1 VGISTPNSSSGSESS
16 APTIATQPVSQ
27 SVTVGQSAIFT
38 VGADGTAPL
47 SFQWQKNNANIA
59 GATSGS
65 YKTPAATMADSGSSY
80 RVVVSNTKGSATS
93 GAVMLTVSATTVAP
107 TVTTQPANQTVTSGQ
122 TASFA
127 VTANGTA
134 PLSYQWQKNG
144 ANISGAT
151 SASYATPATT
161 TGDSGST
168 YRVVV
173 SNSAGT
179 ATSNAATLTVSA
191 APGSSAVA
199 PTITT
204 QPANQ
209 TVTAGQTASFAV
221 TANGTA
227 PLIYQWQKN
236 GANISGATSASYT
249 TPATTTG
256 DSGSTYR
263 VVVSNTKGSATS
275 GAVTLTVSATTVAP
289 TITTQPANRTVTA
302 GQTASFAVTAN
313 GTAPLSYQW
322 QKNGANIS
330 GATSAS
336 YTTPATTTGDSGSTY
351 RVVVS
356 NSAGTA
362 TSNAATLT
370 VSAATVAPTITT
382 QPANRTVTAG
392 QTASFAITANG
403 TAPLSYQWQK
413 NGANISGATSASYTT
428 PATTTGDSGST
439 YRVVVSNSAG
449 TATSNA
455 ATLTVSAA
463 TGSAVVAP
471 TITTQPANQIVTAG
485 QTASFAVTANGTAP
499 LSYQWQ
505 KNGANISGATSASYT
520 TPATTGDSGSTYR
533 VVVSNS
539 AGTATSNAA
548 TLTVSAAAAAP
559 TITTQPASRTV
570 TAGQTASFA
579 ITANGTAPL
588 SYQWQKNGANI
599 SGATSASYTTP
610 ATTTGDS
617 GSTYRVVVSNSAGT
631 ATSNAATLTVSAA
644 AVAPTITTQP
654 ANQTV
659 TAGQTASFAVT
670 ANGTAPLSYQWQKN
684 GANISGATSAS
695 YTTPATTTG
704 DSGSTYRVVVS
715 NSAGTAT
722 SNAATLTV
730 SAATVAPTITT
741 QPASRTVTAGQTASF
756 AVTANGTAPLSYQWQ
771 KNGANI
777 SGATSASYTTPATT
791 TGDSGSTYRVV
802 VSNSAGTATSNAATL
817 TVSAAPGTLKSY
829 TTNFPLTENPISEGG
844 NWINGSTLGLDWA
857 NVRTTSGLA
866 FGTESGSGGYDDSTA
881 VLTGTWNSDQMAQ
894 AVVHSV
900 NQNGNVFEE
909 VELRLRTTIVAHSI
923 TGYEFNFRALSSGDT
938 YVQIVRWNGPFGSFS
953 VLNGMVGPGIRD
965 GDVIK
970 ATAVG
975 NTLTGY
981 VNGAQVVQATDSTF
995 MNGSPG
1001 IAFFNQGGT
1010 IGLNADYGFTS
1021 FYAAEISG
1029 SAPAA
1034 ALTKLAVNGETSLL
1048 AANNL
1053 ATISTSPTSS
1063 TVNVLTY
1070 HNDDART
1077 GQNMQETILTPSTV
1091 KSARFGKKGFLPVQG
1106 AVDAEPLYVSNL
1118 LVGGAPHNV
1127 VFVATEHDLVYAFD
1141 ADTLTQ
1147 LWRVSVVGPNE
1158 TPSDNRGCDQIT
1170 PEIGITATPVI
1181 DLNAGPHGTIFV
1193 VAMSKDTSGNYYQR
1207 LHSLDLSTGAEQSG
1221 SPTTIAAAFPTSTG
1235 ILKFDP
1241 AQYKESTGLLLL
1253 NGMIYLSW
1261 APHCDHTPYNSW
1273 VMGYNETTLKQV
1285 SVLNL
1290 TPNGSAGSVSND
1302 LAADDFGNIYFLTAH
1317 GTFDTTLDARG
1328 YPANG
1333 DYGNAFMKLSTR
1345 SNSLGVSD
1353 YFAAYN
1359 SGLQSSAD
1367 LDSGSGG
1374 VLLLPDLADDLG
1386 NTRKLAVGARK
1397 DAIYVVNR
1405 ESMGKFNPDNDNAI
1419 YQKISLNGLG
1429 SGAGGGMPAYFNNTI
1444 YYGAANDALKAFS
1457 VNNARLA
1464 SDPASQSAGAFAYPG
1479 TTPSISANGTSDGI
1493 VWTVE
1498 NNGSSSILHAYDA
1511 TNLANELYNSTQ
1523 AGTQDQF
1530 VGGKFI
1536 TPMIAN
1542 GKVYVGS
1549 PTGVIVFALLN

>member
-1 VGISTPNSSSGSESS
+1 
-16 APTIATQPVSQ
+16 
-27 SVTVGQSAIFT
+27 
-38 VGADGTAPL
+38 
-47 SFQWQKNNANIA
+47 
-59 GATSGS
+59 
-65 YKTPAATMADSGSSY
+65 MADSGSSY
-80 RVVVSNTKGSATS
+80 RVVVSNTKGSAMS
-93 GAVMLTVSATTVAP
+93 GAVTLTVGATTVAP
-107 TVTTQPANQTVTSGQ
+107 TIA
-122 TASFA
+122 
-127 VTANGTA
+127 
-134 PLSYQWQKNG
+134 
-144 ANISGAT
+144 
-151 SASYATPATT
+151 
-161 TGDSGST
+161 
-168 YRVVV
+168 
-173 SNSAGT
+173 
-179 ATSNAATLTVSA
+179 
-191 APGSSAVA
+191 
-199 PTITT
+199 T

-227 PLIYQWQKN
+227 PLNYQWQKN
-236 GANISGATSASYT
+236 GANINGATSASYT
-249 TPATTTG
+249 TPAT
-256 DSGSTYR
+256 
-263 VVVSNTKGSATS
+263 AT
-275 GAVTLTVSATTVAP
+275 A
-289 TITTQPANRTVTA
+289 
-302 GQTASFAVTAN
+302 
-313 GTAPLSYQW
+313 
-322 QKNGANIS
+322 
-330 GATSAS
+330 
-336 YTTPATTTGDSGSTY
+336 DSGSTY

-362 TSNAATLT
+362 TSNAA
-370 VSAATVAPTITT
+370 A
-382 QPANRTVTAG
+382 
-392 QTASFAITANG
+392 
-403 TAPLSYQWQK
+403 
-413 NGANISGATSASYTT
+413 
-428 PATTTGDSGST
+428 
-439 YRVVVSNSAG
+439 
-449 TATSNA
+449 
-455 ATLTVSAA
+455 
-463 TGSAVVAP
+463 
-471 TITTQPANQIVTAG
+471 
-485 QTASFAVTANGTAP
+485 
-499 LSYQWQ
+499 
-505 KNGANISGATSASYT
+505 
-520 TPATTGDSGSTYR
+520 
-533 VVVSNS
+533 
-539 AGTATSNAA
+539 
-548 TLTVSAAAAAP
+548 
-559 TITTQPASRTV
+559 
-570 TAGQTASFA
+570 
-579 ITANGTAPL
+579 
-588 SYQWQKNGANI
+588 
-599 SGATSASYTTP
+599 
-610 ATTTGDS
+610 
-617 GSTYRVVVSNSAGT
+617 
-631 ATSNAATLTVSAA
+631 LTVSAA

-670 ANGTAPLSYQWQKN
+670 ANGTALLNYQWQKN
-684 GANISGATSAS
+684 GANINGATSAS
-695 YTTPATTTG
+695 YTTPATTTS

-730 SAATVAPTITT
+730 N
-741 QPASRTVTAGQTASF
+741 
-756 AVTANGTAPLSYQWQ
+756 AV
-771 KNGANI
+771 
-777 SGATSASYTTPATT
+777 
-791 TGDSGSTYRVV
+791 
-802 VSNSAGTATSNAATL
+802 
-817 TVSAAPGTLKSY
+817 PGTLKSY
-829 TTNFPLTENPISEGG
+829 STNFPLAENPISEGG
-844 NWINGSTLGLDWA
+844 NWINGGASGLDWA
-857 NVRTTSGLA
+857 NVRTTPGLA
-866 FGTESGSGGYDDSTA
+866 FGTESGFGGYDDSTA

-900 NQNGNVFEE
+900 NQNGNIYEE
-909 VELRLRTTIVAHSI
+909 VELRLRTSIVAHSI
-923 TGYEFNFRALSSGDT
+923 TGYEFNFRALSSGDI
-938 YVQIVRWNGPFGSFS
+938 YVQFVRWNGPFGSFS
-953 VLNGMVGPGIRD
+953 YFGGAVGPGIRD

-975 NTLTGY
+975 NTLTAY
-981 VNGAQVVQATDSTF
+981 INGTQVAQATDSTF

-1001 IAFFNQGGT
+1001 IGFFNASGT
-1010 IGLNADYGFTS
+1010 TSVNADYGFTS

-1034 ALTKLAVNGETSLL
+1034 NVVKMAVSGATSPL

-1053 ATISTSPTSS
+1053 ATTSTNPTSS

-1077 GQNMQETILTPSTV
+1077 GQNMQETILTPSSV
-1091 KSARFGKKGFLPVQG
+1091 KSAHFGKKGFLPVQG

-1118 LVGGAPHNV
+1118 LVGGALHNV

-1207 LHSLDLSTGAEQSG
+1207 LHSLDLRTGAEQSG
-1221 SPTTIAAAFPTSTG
+1221 GPTTVEAVFPTSTG

-1241 AQYKESTGLLLL
+1241 AQYKESAGLLLL
-1253 NGMIYLSW
+1253 NGVIYLTW
-1261 APHCDHTPYNSW
+1261 APHCDRTPYNGW
-1273 VMGYNETTLKQV
+1273 AMGYSETTLKQLGV
-1285 SVLNL
+1285 FNL

-1302 LAADDFGNIYFLTAH
+1302 LAADDSGNIYFLTAH

-1333 DYGNAFMKLSTR
+1333 DYGNTFMKLSTR

-1359 SGLQSSAD
+1359 SGMQSSAEA
-1367 LDSGSGG
+1367 DSSSGG
-1374 VLLLPDLADDLG
+1374 VLLLPDLTDDLG

-1429 SGAGGGMPAYFNNTI
+1429 SVGSWGMPAYFNNTI
-1444 YYGAANDALKAFS
+1444 YYGAANDALKAFTI
-1457 VNNARLA
+1457 NNARFV

-1479 TTPSISANGTSDGI
+1479 TTPSISANGPSDGI

-1523 AGTQDQF
+1523 VGTQDQF

-1549 PTGVIVFALLN
+1549 PTGVIVFGLLN